1 MKVHDVK
8 NTLFWDDI
16 WAAEVPLRL
25 KFPRVYG
32 CCRDKNAIVRDC
44 WASSSWDFDFCRTF
58 GPDELKEWEELLS
71 LLQDFNFSDSP
82 DRAIWVLEKTGV
94 FSTRSLYRSLSFR
107 GVINKRMQLVWESKL
122 PMKIKVFLWL
132 GFQNRLPSGAAQP
145 LSVEN
150 GKGDGRCDLCR
161 VVETIDHIFF
171 HCCMARF
178 VWVCFKEAL
187 GWDRISVGMK
197 DFLENWLPLG
207 TSRYKFKLFLYA
219 TVF

>member
-8 NTLFWDDI
+8 NTPFWDDI

-44 WASSSWDFDFCRTF
+44 WVSSSWDFDFCRTF

-82 DRAIWVLEKTGV
+82 DRAVWVLEKTGV

-107 GVINKRMQLVWESKL
+107 GVINKRLQLVWESKL

-150 GKGDGRCDLCR
+150 GREMIGVTCAGWWKRLTTFSFIAAWR
-161 VVETIDHIFF
+161 VLFGF
-171 HCCMARF
+171 
-178 VWVCFKEAL
+178 AL
-187 GWDRISVGMK
+187 RRHWAGIG
-197 DFLENWLPLG
+197 
-207 TSRYKFKLFLYA
+207 SRWG
-219 TVF
+219 